1 MNTIKISVKSNKDA
15 VLLTKLLK
23 SLNFVINVEPVLED
37 KINKKNQFE
46 LINDLIE
53 KKANSKLFQE
63 IIDPVIWQKHL
74 RNEWS

>member
-1 MNTIKISVKSNKDA
+1 MNTLKISVKSNKDA

-23 SLNFVINVEPVLED
+23 SLNFVINVEPVLEN
-37 KINKKNQFE
+37 KVNKKNQYE
-46 LINDLIE
+46 LLNDLIE

-63 IIDPVIWQKHL
+63 IIDPVRWQKKL

>member
-53 KKANSKLFQE
+53 KKANSKLFQA
-63 IIDPVIWQKHL
+63 IIDPVQWQKNL

>member
-23 SLNFVINVEPVLED
+23 SLNFVIKVEPVIED
-37 KINKKNQFE
+37 NVNRKNQFE
-46 LINDLIE
+46 RINDLIE
-53 KKANSKLFQE
+53 KKANSKLFKE
-63 IIDPVIWQKHL
+63 IIDPVLWQKNL